1 MSAKSNST
9 MKYGK
14 TRSSELYVA
23 AIFKMIAERAIF
35 HMEIVTNDDDL
46 SSFYEG

>member
-1 MSAKSNST
+1 MYNTHENELVSDIEHMNAKSNST

-23 AIFKMIAERAIF
+23 AIFKMIAERAIS
-35 HMEIVTNDDDL
+35 T
-46 SSFYEG
+46 